1 MSRSAGS
8 SRVALVLRHL
18 LLVLAAAIV
27 LFPFLWIGAAAF
39 KTQISLLMG
48 QILFQPVLMNFEAV
62 LTARSSDYVRNFT
75 NSLTVGLLST
85 ALVLVVATLA
95 AYSLNRMRWPRWV
108 GHSMLGWAV
117 VFHMVPPI
125 TLAGAWYS
133 MFRPLGL
140 DNSYLGLVLAHTTL
154 NLPMALWMMS
164 VFVNDVPEELLE
176 AARIDGARTPRIL
189 WSVIVPLVA
198 PGLAAAGVLAFIF
211 SWNEF
216 AVALTLTQRETA
228 TVPVA
233 IGKYAQENT
242 IAYTEMAAAA
252 MLSILPA
259 VVLLLVA
266 QRFIVRGLTNGAVK

>member
-1 MSRSAGS
+1 MTASGGS
-8 SRVALVLRHL
+8 VVVRHG
-18 LLVLAAAIV
+18 LLVAAAVIV

-48 QILFQPVLMNFEAV
+48 QVLFQPVWMNFQAV
-62 LTARSSDYVRNFT
+62 LSSSSSDYVRNFT
-75 NSLTVGLLST
+75 NSLVVGLAST
-85 ALVLVVATLA
+85 ILVLVVATLA
-95 AYSLNRMRWPRWV
+95 AYSLNRMRWPRWA
-108 GHSMLGWAV
+108 GRSMLGWSV
-117 VFHMVPPI
+117 LFHMIPPI

-133 MFRPLGL
+133 MFRPIGL

-164 VFVNDVPEELLE
+164 VFMADIPEELLE

-189 WSVIVPLVA
+189 WSVVTPLVA
-198 PGLAAAGVLAFIF
+198 PVLAAAGVLAFIF

-216 AVALTLTQRETA
+216 AVALTLTQRATA

-242 IAYTEMAAAA
+242 IAYTEMAAAS
-252 MLSILPA
+252 MLSIVPA

>member
-1 MSRSAGS
+1 MNALEANGRSA
-8 SRVALVLRHL
+8 AMLRHV
-18 LLVLAAAIV
+18 LLVLASLVV
-27 LFPFLWIGAAAF
+27 LFPFAWIAAAAF
-39 KTQISLLMG
+39 KTQISLLLG
-48 QILFQPVLMNFEAV
+48 QVWFQPVLLNFDAV
-62 LTARSSDYVRNFT
+62 LSGRSSDYLRNFT
-75 NSLTVGLLST
+75 NSLVVGLIST

-108 GHSMLGWAV
+108 GHSMLGWSV
-117 VFHMVPPI
+117 LFHMVPPI

-133 MFRPLGL
+133 MFRPIGL
-140 DNSYLGLVLAHTTL
+140 DNSYLGLILAHTTL

-198 PGLAAAGVLAFIF
+198 PGLAAAGVLSFIF

-228 TVPVA
+228 TVPVG

-242 IAYTEMAAAA
+242 IAYTEMAAAS
-252 MLSILPA
+252 MLSIVPA

>member
-1 MSRSAGS
+1 MTASGGS
-8 SRVALVLRHL
+8 VVVRHG
-18 LLVLAAAIV
+18 LLVAAAVIV

-48 QILFQPVLMNFEAV
+48 QVLFQPVWMNFQAV
-62 LTARSSDYVRNFT
+62 LSSSSSDYVRNFT
-75 NSLTVGLLST
+75 NSLAVGLAST
-85 ALVLVVATLA
+85 ALVLLVATLA

-108 GHSMLGWAV
+108 GRSMLGWSV
-117 VFHMVPPI
+117 LFHMIPPI

-133 MFRPLGL
+133 MFRPIGL

-164 VFVNDVPEELLE
+164 VFMADIPEELLE

-189 WSVIVPLVA
+189 WSVVTPLVA

-216 AVALTLTQRETA
+216 AVALTLTQRATA

-242 IAYTEMAAAA
+242 IAYTEMAAAS
-252 MLSILPA
+252 MLSIVPA